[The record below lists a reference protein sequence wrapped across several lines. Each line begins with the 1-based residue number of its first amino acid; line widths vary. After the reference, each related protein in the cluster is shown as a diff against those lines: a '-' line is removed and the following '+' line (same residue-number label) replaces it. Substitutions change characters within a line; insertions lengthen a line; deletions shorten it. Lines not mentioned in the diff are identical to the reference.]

1 MDPWYKKDMLDIRLI
16 ITFLLTENSN
26 PLLCALLNARPAV
39 KKQLMVAGTVPA
51 SQDHAYFF

>member
-1 MDPWYKKDMLDIRLI
+1 MLDIRLI